1 MINHAISS
9 KNSTETHE
17 ETRRGRALFVDFD
30 GVLHPSTVIQGLDT
44 TLPLDVLSEKNGL
57 FRWTHHLAELL
68 TGHEDVMV
76 FAHSS
81 WRFTLSNSAMRQ
93 ALGPL
98 GIFFEGVTNPQQRQR
113 MASIEETVQRADLGD
128 YLVLDDARDE
138 FTPGFEHLVL
148 CNPLQGVAAKD
159 VQLAVRSWLERTHQ
173 ETDLL
178 SAVA

>member
-1 MINHAISS
+1 MINHAMSS

-30 GVLHPSTVIQGLDT
+30 GVLHPSTAIQGLDT
-44 TLPLDVLSEKNGL
+44 TLPLDLLSEKNGL

-68 TGHEDVMV
+68 TGHDDVML

-98 GIFFEGVTNPQQRQR
+98 GMFFEGVTNPQQRQR

-138 FTPGFEHLVL
+138 FTHGFEHLVL
-148 CNPLQGVAAKD
+148 CNPLQGLSELVVQTKIAAF
-159 VQLAVRSWLERTHQ
+159 LERTRP
-173 ETDLL
+173 TAAL
-178 SAVA
+178 V